1 MSDAFDPADPAAWQS
16 RGRSPEHAAAIA
28 AAWRTF
34 PDLPSDA
41 PLSDRMTRGRERIAA
56 MRSVNDAIAAEAA
69 SQREATN
76 FAFTEDQIRRGLG
89 SDRDI
94 AIMRGH
100 EDHALSWDLA
110 NRYADGW

>member
-56 MRSVNDAIAAEAA
+56 MRSVNDAIAADAICCCSTSRNSPSPRIRSAEDSAA
-69 SQREATN
+69 TVTSRSCGGTR
-76 FAFTEDQIRRGLG
+76 TT
-89 SDRDI
+89 
-94 AIMRGH
+94 H
-100 EDHALSWDLA
+100 
-110 NRYADGW
+110 